1 MDGIFSRMLH
11 RTLFGRAARRARVC
25 AARAVARFAVPPC
38 FKTPRS
44 EARRSVL
51 TKRYL
56 HLLHAALRV
65 CSDSKSSSPEP
76 TPRGDVAAVAMQS
89 QCRPR
94 ATPGRLQRLR
104 ASGSREELNPQPVD
118 RRRRPAPPVLP
129 LAPPR
134 PKRSSPGVDAAAQK
148 SHTDCE
154 AQPPELW
161 ALICHRG
168 GGGNIARTP
177 RYLHETNADASSRA
191 LIQP

>member
-104 ASGSREELNPQPVD
+104 ASGSREELNPPTGGSTPPARAASAAPRPPSPQALEPRRGGRGAEKSHRLWGANPRVVGAYLPQ
-118 RRRRPAPPVLP
+118 RRRR
-129 LAPPR
+129 
-134 PKRSSPGVDAAAQK
+134 K
-148 SHTDCE
+148 HC
-154 AQPPELW
+154 
-161 ALICHRG
+161 
-168 GGGNIARTP
+168 
-177 RYLHETNADASSRA
+177 ADAPIPA
-191 LIQP
+191 